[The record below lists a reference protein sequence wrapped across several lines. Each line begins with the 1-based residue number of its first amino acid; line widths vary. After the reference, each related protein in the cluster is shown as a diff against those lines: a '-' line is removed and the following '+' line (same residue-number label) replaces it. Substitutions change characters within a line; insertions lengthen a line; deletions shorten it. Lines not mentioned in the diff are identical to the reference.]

1 LRCRQY
7 AKDAGP
13 VVVSLDP
20 IGGLSHVMTDLL
32 CKATRRLPIVAD
44 IVRGTATVALRLGP
58 LSRSANASAKR
69 FPLGY
74 LLVAS
79 KP

>member
-44 IVRGTATVALRLGP
+44 IVRGTATMALRLGP